1 MKKIGVITNREKDV
15 GLSYTSQLVESIKRY
30 GGQAVLPAIA
40 GLPGMEGIDSEVE
53 EIRDKCDMIIC
64 LGGDGTFLRT
74 ARIAYMSQ
82 LPMLGINLGSLGF
95 LTDVEK
101 GEIDKSVENI
111 LSNNYSIE
119 ERIMLSAKLYKDGKL
134 AAQDVAIN
142 DIVISRGGIPRILHL
157 STYIDNNLIEMFPGD
172 GIVVATPTGSTAYSL
187 SAGGP
192 IVEPTSGLIIITPI
206 CPHILSSRALIA
218 SDQRKIKIC
227 VSPGF
232 EHKALVTVDGQKNL
246 EITGGDH
253 LEIEKTKSTV
263 KILRV
268 NSKNFFTVLRSKI
281 YERKEE

>member
-1 MKKIGVITNREKDV
+1 MKKIGVITNREKDI
-15 GLSYTSQLVESIKRY
+15 GLKYTNLLVESIEKH
-30 GGQAVLPAIA
+30 GGQAVLPAY
-40 GLPGMEGIDSEVE
+40 GSTFEMDGIDDEVNQ
-53 EIRDKCDMIIC
+53 ICNNCDMIIC

-74 ARIAYMSQ
+74 ARTAYLYQ

-95 LTDVEK
+95 LTDIEK

-111 LSNNYSIE
+111 LNNKYIVE
-119 ERIMLSAKLYKDGKL
+119 ERIMLSSKLYKDGQL

-157 STYIDNNLIEMFPGD
+157 STYIDDNLIEMYPGD

-192 IVEPTSGLIIITPI
+192 IVEPTSGLILITPI

-218 SDQRKIKIC
+218 SDERKIKIR
-227 VSPGF
+227 VSQGF
-232 EHKALVTVDGQKNL
+232 EHKAIVTVDGQKNM
-246 EITGGDH
+246 EITGGDY
-253 LEIEKTKSTV
+253 LEIEKTNSTV

-268 NSKNFFTVLRSKI
+268 NSKNFFTLLRSKF